1 MITMN
6 QSRLH
11 IPFSKDE
18 RIIIAL
24 VVLAHLAFIVPFN
37 FGLTPKPPNYLN
49 DKRVMANLLPPD
61 NPAPPKQTPPPAPKM
76 PTETPKPTPKLP
88 PKPEVKKVERA
99 PKASLAPAQSA
110 PPQDAQTPPSKSSE
124 SSQNASAQSAPPQAA
139 QTPPSK
145 SSESSQSTT
154 VAPPTSSGRVS
165 GTPIQTDIG
174 KLIVVY
180 QPDADAYYPSF
191 SKRAGEQGEV
201 IVRLTIDETGVV
213 EDVRLLQSSSYPR
226 LDTAAMEIGKRYRFK
241 PYLINGSPAKISTNL
256 LIKFNLKSP

>member
-1 MITMN
+1 MSTMN

-49 DKRVMANLLPPD
+49 DERVMANLLPPD
-61 NPAPPKQTPPPAPKM
+61 SPAPPKQSAPPAPRM
-76 PTETPKPTPKLP
+76 PVEAPKPA
-88 PKPEVKKVERA
+88 PKPEVKKAEKA
-99 PKASLAPAQSA
+99 PTPAPTAAQSTPTPA
-110 PPQDAQTPPSKSSE
+110 PPTPSAKSSE
-124 SSQNASAQSAPPQAA
+124 STQSAAV
-139 QTPPSK
+139 TP
-145 SSESSQSTT
+145 ST
-154 VAPPTSSGRVS
+154 GGGGVS

-174 KLIVVY
+174 KLIVIY
-180 QPDADAYYPSF
+180 QPDADPYYPSF

-201 IVRLTIDETGVV
+201 VVRLIIDETGVV
-213 EDVRLLQSSSYPR
+213 EDARLLQSSSYPR
-226 LDTAAMEIGKRYRFK
+226 LDRAAMEIGKRYRFK
-241 PYLINGSPAKISTNL
+241 PYLINGSPTKISTNL